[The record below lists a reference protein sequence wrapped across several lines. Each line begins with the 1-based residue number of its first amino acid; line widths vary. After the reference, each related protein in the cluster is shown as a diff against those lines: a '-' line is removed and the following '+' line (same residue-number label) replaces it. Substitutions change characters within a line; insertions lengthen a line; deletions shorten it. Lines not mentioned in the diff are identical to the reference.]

1 MRAHLRSLL
10 LAALLLPACDTG
22 SAPPASG
29 DRSAASGLSRESVAA
44 ESPREH
50 TTVTGK
56 VIVIS
61 ETHPVGQSLSTIEVS
76 TRGFEHDRPETY
88 EDRDPVVDVFT
99 ADLDG
104 NGFDE
109 IYIVTASQ
117 GSGSYGDVLA
127 FASNRDKSLSMIHF
141 PEAGGGDE
149 RFRGYM
155 GHDSFTIANGRLV
168 RSFPL
173 YNEGDTNS
181 SPRGGRRRLTYGLY
195 RGEAMWQLK
204 IERWEDLEE

>member
-1 MRAHLRSLL
+1 MRAHLRLFL
-10 LAALLLPACDTG
+10 LAALLLPACDTQG
-22 SAPPASG
+22 APSESSGKSA
-29 DRSAASGLSRESVAA
+29 DSGLTRGNVAA
-44 ESPREH
+44 ESLKEYK
-50 TTVTGK
+50 TVTGK

-61 ETHPVGQSLSTIEVS
+61 ESHPVGQSLSTIEVS
-76 TRGFEHDRPETY
+76 TRGFEHNRPETY

-141 PEAGGGDE
+141 PEAGDGDE

-155 GHDSFTIANGRLV
+155 GHDAFTIEKNRLV
-168 RSFPL
+168 RSFPV

-181 SPRGGRRRLTYGLY
+181 TPTGGRRRLVYGLHP
-195 RGEAMWQLK
+195 GEAMWQLK
-204 IERWEDLEE
+204 IENSSFPFP